1 MNHFSVHLVQND
13 VLTYRQQFVCDQK
26 QESKTF
32 ALLIRS
38 VGFLGNAY
46 SQKSK
51 ENNLDLAFLA
61 LILKKQTNSYYLQI
75 QMSWIKKKRKKRN
88 IIFSLAFS
96 MMNGT

>member
-13 VLTYRQQFVCDQK
+13 VLTYRQQFVFDQK

-51 ENNLDLAFLA
+51 ENSLDLAFLV
-61 LILKKQTNSYYLQI
+61 LILKNKQTATTCKFRCLGS
-75 QMSWIKKKRKKRN
+75 KKRE
-88 IIFSLAFS
+88 
-96 MMNGT
+96 M

>member
-13 VLTYRQQFVCDQK
+13 VLTYRQQFVFGQK

-51 ENNLDLAFLA
+51 ENSLDLAFLV
-61 LILKKQTNSYYLQI
+61 LILKKPQLKNKQTATTCKFRCLGS
-75 QMSWIKKKRKKRN
+75 KKRE
-88 IIFSLAFS
+88 
-96 MMNGT
+96 M

>member
-1 MNHFSVHLVQND
+1 MNHFSVHLIQND

-51 ENNLDLAFLA
+51 ENSLALAFLA
-61 LILKKQTNSYYLQI
+61 LILKNLT
-75 QMSWIKKKRKKRN
+75 
-88 IIFSLAFS
+88 
-96 MMNGT
+96 

>member
-61 LILKKQTNSYYLQI
+61 LILKKPNLKKQTNSYYLQI
-75 QMSWIKKKRKKRN
+75 QMSWIKKKRE
-88 IIFSLAFS
+88 I
-96 MMNGT
+96 